1 MLLSCDG
8 MKLRVTGI
16 IDRGFVAAF
25 AVTQETVVLIVSR
38 GINMD
43 RNRARILYKQ
53 FLFILEERFS
63 YFQNNI
69 SFDGI
74 NDVTIEGKNIF
85 AIKEIFFIQKLHQKF
100 FKYLSYPL
108 KRIEEMKF
116 E

>member
-43 RNRARILYKQ
+43 RNTELVFYTSSFYLYSRSD
-53 FLFILEERFS
+53 FL
-63 YFQNNI
+63 
-69 SFDGI
+69 
-74 NDVTIEGKNIF
+74 IF
-85 AIKEIFFIQKLHQKF
+85 KII
-100 FKYLSYPL
+100 YLSMEL
-108 KRIEEMKF
+108 TM
-116 E
+116 

>member
-43 RNRARILYKQ
+43 RNTELVFYTSSFYLYSRSD
-53 FLFILEERFS
+53 FL
-63 YFQNNI
+63 I
-69 SFDGI
+69 S
-74 NDVTIEGKNIF
+74 K
-85 AIKEIFFIQKLHQKF
+85 
-100 FKYLSYPL
+100 
-108 KRIEEMKF
+108 
-116 E
+116 